1 MSTDG
6 GGNGESPAAAAG
18 VDGPPLLR
26 TDGKVA
32 AEVQLSVGVDVRGD
46 AGPGQ

>member
-6 GGNGESPAAAAG
+6 GGNGESPAAG